1 MWDVI
6 PYVYGVYLCICI
18 QIVINLYINFKINF
32 VSWFSIFMILTLNF
46 SFCFFLKNLRKQ
58 RVSILKTRYSQI
70 PITWLN
76 CLQPYLSKQCFWLSC
91 PSPGCVPLQLQILLL
106 DFRIESS
113 LHLFSQPRIY
123 FNFFIVIL
131 NHLFPINVVFIFSIF
146 LVVCYKAHWKVDEM
160 KSIRL
165 KVHSVCLP
173 GHLPR

>member
-1 MWDVI
+1 MVFHFHDI
-6 PYVYGVYLCICI
+6 DLK
-18 QIVINLYINFKINF
+18 LF
-32 VSWFSIFMILTLNF
+32 IL
-46 SFCFFLKNLRKQ
+46 FFLKNLRKQ
-58 RVSILKTRYSQI
+58 TVSILKTSYSQI

-76 CLQPYLSKQCFWLSC
+76 CLQPYFSKQCFWLSC

-123 FNFFIVIL
+123 FSFLIVIL
-131 NHLFPINVVFIFSIF
+131 YHLFPINVVFIFSIF

-165 KVHSVCLP
+165 GVSSLCVS
-173 GHLPR
+173 PRTPP